1 MEQPVIKEGTL
12 ALIDTFAYL
21 FRSYYMSA
29 KTKPLTNDKGFPTG
43 LLTGL
48 VGMVKNFIRI
58 KKHAFYRVRPRKPD

>member
-43 LLTGL
+43 LLMGL
-48 VGMVKNFIRI
+48 VGMVKKFYKD
-58 KKHAFYRVRPRKPD
+58 KKTCLLSCLP

>member
-1 MEQPVIKEGTL
+1 MMEQPITKEGTL

-21 FRSYYMSA
+21 FRSYYMST

-48 VGMVKNFIRI
+48 VGMVKKFYKD
-58 KKHAFYRVRPRKPD
+58 KKTCLLSCLP